1 MAGLEKRDG
10 RFNVIIRFG
19 GKRFV
24 RSLKTKYENEAKELV
39 ARLERRQRLVE
50 TGDLEI
56 PDGADIPTFLLT
68 DGKLQQK
75 PRANGTLVL
84 SALFEDFFANLPAGS
99 HEDSTLSYMQIHQ
112 RHFERV
118 IGKRFAVQTLS
129 MGDLQSYV
137 TKRSKERGR
146 RGTVSATTIKKELV
160 TFGSV
165 WAWGVHEGK
174 LVGAFPRKGVRL
186 PKEKDLPPFQTWQEI
201 EQQTDDR
208 ASQLWDCLYLT
219 MSEIDELLEN
229 ARENAAFP
237 FIYPMMACAAYT
249 GARRSEL
256 IRSELPDIDLRS
268 KVLTIR
274 EKKRVRRKMT
284 TRRVPISEPLSPIL
298 ARWIEEHP
306 GGRHTFCH
314 QAATIARS
322 RTKRSDC
329 VALTRNEA
337 HHHFKQTLAGSRW
350 QVVAG
355 WHCLRH
361 SFISNCASKGVDQRM
376 IDEWVGHTT
385 EDMRRRYRHLF
396 PSAQQDAMKLLFA

>member
-1 MAGLEKRDG
+1 MAGLEKRNG

-24 RSLKTKYENEAKELV
+24 RSLKTTDENEATELV

-50 TGDLEI
+50 TGDLDI
-56 PDGADIPTFLLT
+56 PDGADVPTFLLT
-68 DGKLQQK
+68 DGKRQQK
-75 PRANGTLVL
+75 PRANETLTL
-84 SALFEDFFANLPAGS
+84 SALFEDFFATLPSGS
-99 HEDSTLSYMQIHQ
+99 HEDSTLSYMQIHR
-112 RHFERV
+112 RHFERI
-118 IGKRFAVQTLS
+118 IGKRFAVQTLA

-146 RGTVSATTIKKELV
+146 RGTVSASTIKKELV

-165 WAWGVHEGK
+165 WAWGAEEGK
-174 LVGAFPRKGVRL
+174 LVGGFPRKGVRL
-186 PKEKDLPPFQTWQEI
+186 PKEKDLPPFQTWTEI
-201 EQQTDDR
+201 EEQTDD
-208 ASQLWDCLYLT
+208 SESELWDCLYLT
-219 MSEIDELLEN
+219 MSEIEKLLED

-237 FIYPMMACAAYT
+237 FIHPMMACAAYT

-256 IRSELPDIDLRS
+256 IRSELSDIDLRS

-284 TRRVPISEPLSPIL
+284 TRRVPISDPLLPIL
-298 ARWIEEHP
+298 AKRIKTHP
-306 GGRHTFCH
+306 GGRYTFCH
-314 QAATIARS
+314 QATRIARS
-322 RTKRSDC
+322 RKKRNDC
-329 VALTRNEA
+329 VSLTRNEA
-337 HHHFKQTLAGSRW
+337 HHHFKQTLDGSKW
-350 QVVAG
+350 QVVTG

-361 SFISNCASKGVDQRM
+361 SFISNCASKGIDQRM